1 MSFKK
6 TIILGLTGSIGMGKT
21 TTAQMFLDY
30 GIPVWDADTTV
41 HQLYKDDEK
50 TIKIFRD
57 KIPQVVL
64 NNQVNREALKNLI
77 IEDKENLKK
86 IEEIIHPLVAD
97 HRADFLSKAKERKIP
112 LVVLDIP
119 LLFEKG
125 NETIVDYVVVV
136 TVDAKTQKKR
146 VLDRNTMSEE
156 MLDSIL
162 EKQMPDEEKR
172 TRADFIIPTRSIVLA
187 RGKVK
192 EIISNFVGS

>member
-172 TRADFIIPTRSIVLA
+172 TRADFIIPTRSMVLA

>member
-57 KIPQVVL
+57 KIPQAVL

-156 MLDSIL
+156 MFDSIL
-162 EKQMPDEEKR
+162 EKQIPDEEKR

>member
-57 KIPQVVL
+57 KIPQAVL

>member
-1 MSFKK
+1 MNLKN

-21 TTAQMFLDY
+21 TTAKMFSDY

-41 HQLYKDDEK
+41 HQLYQDDENA
-50 TIKIFRD
+50 IKIFQD

-64 NNQVNREALKNLI
+64 NNQVNREALKNFI
-77 IEDKENLKK
+77 VEDKENLKK
-86 IEEIIHPLVAD
+86 IEDIIHPLVAA
-97 HRADFLSKAKERKIP
+97 HRADFLSKAKERKTP

-156 MLDSIL
+156 MFYSIL
-162 EKQMPDEEKR
+162 GKQMTDEEKQ
-172 TRADFIIPTRSIVLA
+172 TRADFIIPTRSMVVA

-192 EIISNFVGS
+192 EIISNFVRS

>member
-1 MSFKK
+1 MNLKN

-21 TTAQMFLDY
+21 TTAKMFSDY

-41 HQLYKDDEK
+41 HQLYQDDESA
-50 TIKIFRD
+50 IKIFQD

-64 NNQVNREALKNLI
+64 NNQVNREALKNFI
-77 IEDKENLKK
+77 VEDKENLKK
-86 IEEIIHPLVAD
+86 IEDIIHPLVAE
-97 HRADFLSKAKERKIP
+97 HRADFLSKAKERKMP

-125 NETIVDYVVVV
+125 NEAIVDYVVVV

-146 VLDRNTMSEE
+146 VLARNTMSEE
-156 MLDSIL
+156 MFYSIL
-162 EKQMPDEEKR
+162 GKQMTDEEKQ
-172 TRADFIIPTRSIVLA
+172 TRADFIIPTKSMVFA
-187 RGKVK
+187 RVKVK

>member
-1 MSFKK
+1 
-6 TIILGLTGSIGMGKT
+6 MGKT
-21 TTAQMFLDY
+21 TTAKMFSDY

-41 HQLYKDDEK
+41 HQLYKEDEK
-50 TIKIFRD
+50 TIKIFQK
-57 KIPQVVL
+57 KIPHVVL
-64 NNQVNREALKNLI
+64 DNQVSREALKNFI
-77 IEDKENLKK
+77 IEDKKNLKK

-97 HRADFLSKAKERKIP
+97 HRADFLLKAKEKKTP

-136 TVDAKTQKKR
+136 TVDVKTQKKR

-156 MLDSIL
+156 MFNSIV
-162 EKQMPDEEKR
+162 EKQMPDEEKQL
-172 TRADFIIPTRSIVLA
+172 RADFIIPTRSIVFA

>member
-1 MSFKK
+1 MNFKK